1 MRTIIMKQIKK
12 RNIIYLTIIMVISL
26 IMIIICFNTIINIFK
41 ITDETLI
48 QQDLIVTEKYF
59 YKNLED
65 MKNFGNLL
73 SLRKD
78 LVIAQYNN
86 DNQWIEENI
95 FQTFLYIDG
104 IYILGVINTNEEN
117 NVIYTNKKIL
127 ENIQIQ
133 LKPKMQEIKL
143 NFTYPFVDYIIYN
156 NTQYQLYLSIISDP
170 YIEQITNSNFIIIL
184 KELDNLFFKQI
195 NHLLNIDAQIIIND
209 NYIISSNFNEQ
220 DKNIITSINKNIY
233 TKYQKNNGILYQ
245 KKEIYNQDNQY
256 IFDIQIKKVSTI
268 RIYLLSGLMVLIL
281 CLFQI
286 FLIILARLIINYF
299 SIVETNKLI
308 KEAQKLYHKEKYKNR
323 KK

>member
-1 MRTIIMKQIKK
+1 MKQIKK

-86 DNQWIEENI
+86 DNQWIEKNI

>member
-1 MRTIIMKQIKK
+1 MKQIKK